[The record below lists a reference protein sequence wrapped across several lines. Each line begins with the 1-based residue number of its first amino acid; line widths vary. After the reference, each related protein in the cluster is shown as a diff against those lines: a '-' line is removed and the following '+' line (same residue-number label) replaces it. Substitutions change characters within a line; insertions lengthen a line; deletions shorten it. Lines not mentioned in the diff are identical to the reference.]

1 MTQSPETWLGHAV
14 PEMTLLRGFQSHRL
28 HHGWL
33 LCGPEG
39 IGKRSFALAAA
50 AHLLTREPNFAADHF
65 AGNMDTA
72 GGRLLLQGQHP
83 DCHYI
88 ALGPQNDKEARKA
101 EDGKPY
107 DLARNIKVDQI
118 RALQKRLTVRPS
130 LAERRVIIFD
140 SADLLERNAANALL
154 KSLEEP
160 PANTVLLLI
169 AHNPGRLLPTIR
181 SRCLLLDFPALDDA
195 EMANALR
202 AARPELGE
210 AEIAAL
216 VRLGQGAPGQ
226 ALTFAGLDMA
236 RIDGLLSDIAD
247 HGDSDHRLRI
257 ALGALVSNK
266 ANRARFQA
274 LLHYAPRFA
283 ARRIRLLR
291 DDRLPGAI
299 AAWQEI
305 GNLAGRAVVL
315 NLDAASVA
323 FQIGGLLA
331 RLAPPRQAATGHH
344 SRHL

>member
-1 MTQSPETWLGHAV
+1 MMASQAQWLGHAE
-14 PEMTLLRGFQSHRL
+14 PETTLLRAFQARRL

-33 LCGPEG
+33 LAGPEG

-50 AHLLTREPNFAADHF
+50 VHLLTRSPDFAAGHF
-65 AGNMDTA
+65 DGDMHGTE
-72 GGRLLLQGQHP
+72 GRLLLEGKHP

-88 ALGPQNDKEARKA
+88 TLGPQNDKEARKA
-101 EDGKPY
+101 EEGKPF

-130 LAERRVIIFD
+130 LSDRRVIIFD
-140 SADLLERNAANALL
+140 AADQLERNAANALL

-160 PANTVLLLI
+160 PADTIFMLI

-181 SRCLLLDFPALDDA
+181 SRCLVLDFPALSDPD
-195 EMANALR
+195 MADALR
-202 AARPELGE
+202 AVRPELPD

-226 ALTFAGLDMA
+226 ALSFAGLDMA
-236 RIDGLLSDIAD
+236 RIDALLSEIAD
-247 HGDSDHRLRI
+247 HGDRDHRARI
-257 ALGALVSNK
+257 ALGNMVANK
-266 ANRARFQA
+266 ANRERFQA

-283 ARRIRLLR
+283 ARRIRDLR

-305 GNLAGRAVVL
+305 GALASRAVLL
-315 NLDAASVA
+315 NLDAAAVA

-331 RLAPPRQAATGHH
+331 RLAPPR
-344 SRHL
+344 

>member
-1 MTQSPETWLGHAV
+1 MTPSTAQWKGHAE
-14 PEMTLLRGFQSHRL
+14 PESTLLRAFQARRL

-33 LCGPEG
+33 LAGPEG
-39 IGKRSFALAAA
+39 IGKRSFAFAAA
-50 AHLLTREPNFAADHF
+50 AHLLTRSPGDSGDHF
-65 AGNMDTA
+65 AGNLDGA
-72 GGRLLLQGQHP
+72 EGRLLVQDKHP

-88 ALGPQNDKEARKA
+88 TLGPQNDKEARKA

-118 RALQKRLTVRPS
+118 RALQRRLTVRPS
-130 LAERRVIIFD
+130 LADRRVIIFD

-160 PANTVLLLI
+160 PADTIFLLI

-181 SRCLLLDFPALDDA
+181 SRCLVLDFPALSDS
-195 EMANALR
+195 EMTDALR
-202 AARPELGE
+202 AARPELPD

-226 ALTFAGLDMA
+226 ALSFAGLDMA
-236 RIDGLLSDIAD
+236 RIDALLSEIAD
-247 HGDSDHRLRI
+247 HGDSSQRARI
-257 ALGALVSNK
+257 ALGALVANK
-266 ANRARFQA
+266 ANRERFQA

-283 ARRIRLLR
+283 ARRIRDLR

-305 GNLAGRAVVL
+305 GALASRAVVL
-315 NLDAASVA
+315 NLDASAVA

-331 RLAPPRQAATGHH
+331 RLAPPR
-344 SRHL
+344 

>member
-1 MTQSPETWLGHAV
+1 MTPSTALWMGHSEPET
-14 PEMTLLRGFQSHRL
+14 TLLRAFQARRL

-33 LCGPEG
+33 IAGPEG

-50 AHLLTREPNFAADHF
+50 AHLLTRSPDDQGDHF
-65 AGNMDTA
+65 RGNLD
-72 GGRLLLQGQHP
+72 GPEGRLLAQDKHP

-88 ALGPQNDKEARKA
+88 TLGPQNDKEARKA
-101 EDGKPY
+101 EEGKPY

-118 RALQKRLTVRPS
+118 RALQRRLTVRPS
-130 LAERRVIIFD
+130 LADRRVIIFD
-140 SADLLERNAANALL
+140 SADLMERNAANALL

-160 PANTVLLLI
+160 PADTVFLLI

-181 SRCLLLDFPALDDA
+181 SRCLVLDFPALSDP
-195 EMANALR
+195 EMADALR
-202 AARPELGE
+202 AARPELPD

-226 ALTFAGLDMA
+226 ALSFAGLDMA
-236 RIDGLLSDIAD
+236 KIDALLTEIAD
-247 HGDSDHRLRI
+247 HGDASQRARI
-257 ALGALVSNK
+257 ALGALVANK
-266 ANRARFQA
+266 ANRERFQA

-283 ARRIRLLR
+283 ARRIRDLR

-305 GNLAGRAVVL
+305 GALASRAVVL
-315 NLDAASVA
+315 NLDAAAVA

-331 RLAPPRQAATGHH
+331 RLAPPR
-344 SRHL
+344 